1 MLLVDLMDASG
12 SFLPRV
18 RDLVG
23 RNPVILIG
31 TKVNPL
37 PSSCARY
44 DLSRYSN
51 VVYEQNVRPARKTP
65 DMMRGECTEQLHA
78 CQVGRP
84 AASWCRRG

>member
-1 MLLVDLMDASG
+1 MVLVDLMDASG

-31 TKVNPL
+31 TKVNFL

-44 DLSRYSN
+44 DLSCYSR
-51 VVYEQNVRPARKTP
+51 VAHEQNVRPAWKIP
-65 DMMRGECTEQLHA
+65 DMMRRECTEQLHA

-84 AASWCRRG
+84 AASWCG